1 MLPLVLLCL
10 CSPPAAVLCFGVVPW
25 LAALT
30 ERYLNVPWG
39 FLREFSLLHS
49 WGLFWEVKIFPGTRV
64 SNGERL
70 GHRSFGF
77 ATFWG
82 R

>member
-1 MLPLVLLCL
+1 LLLAAGRCALRCL
-10 CSPPAAVLCFGVVPW
+10 ALW

-30 ERYLNVPWG
+30 ERYSSVLWR

-49 WGLFWEVKIFPGTRV
+49 WGLFWEVKVFPGTRV

-70 GHRSFGF
+70 GHRSLGF